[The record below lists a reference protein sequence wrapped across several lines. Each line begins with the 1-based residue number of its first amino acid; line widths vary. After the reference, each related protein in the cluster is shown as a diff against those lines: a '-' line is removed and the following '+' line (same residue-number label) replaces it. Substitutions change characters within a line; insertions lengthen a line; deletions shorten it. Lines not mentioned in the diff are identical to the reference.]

1 MSEPVTSRP
10 EPPFL
15 RAGPTATSMALWT
28 LGALTVLAALY
39 AGRYEPRFLLKYLAA
54 LALGAGLGMAYTWL
68 REGRFRGRPYGAM
81 LSAGLLVVSVP
92 PNLPVWPL
100 FLALIVAI
108 VLVRMSTGE
117 GALPFNGVL
126 VGRLFLMLAFNAE
139 IVDWPTSSQA
149 VDALSTAT
157 PLDLFHTE
165 KGFHAVGALALGQ
178 VSGTW
183 GDLYQM
189 VPGSPGEGC
198 APLIL
203 LLGALLVWKG
213 VLDWRCGTAFV
224 LTFLVACGVAN
235 LPVARDLAAAGQ
247 GDSALLALGRILWL
261 NLCGGA
267 LLFAAVFIAGDPS
280 STPLSKGGRWLAGA
294 VAGITNALLRAY
306 TVYPEGIV
314 FAFLAVN
321 LLSPTLDRGCF
332 WWRGRA
338 LQRRRRRFEELL
350 RRLTGQGLAVAL
362 RRSPKVSGGRIPK

>member
-1 MSEPVTSRP
+1 MSEPVTPRP

-15 RAGPTATSMALWT
+15 RAGPTATAMALWT
-28 LGALTVLAALY
+28 LAALTLLAAVY
-39 AGRYEPRFLLKYLAA
+39 AGRYQPRFLLKYLAV
-54 LALGAGLGMAYTWL
+54 LALGAGLGVAYTWL
-68 REGRFRGRPYGAM
+68 REGRLRWRAYGAM
-81 LSAGLLVVSVP
+81 LSAGLLVLSVP

-100 FLALIVAI
+100 LFALIVAI
-108 VLVRMSTGE
+108 VLVRMSAGE

-139 IVDWPTSSQA
+139 IVDWPVCGQA

-165 KGFHAVGALALGQ
+165 RGFHAIGALALGQ

-183 GDLYQM
+183 GDMYQM

-203 LLGALLVWKG
+203 LLGVFLIWRG

-224 LTFLVACGVAN
+224 LTFLVACGMAN
-235 LPVARDLAAAGQ
+235 LPAARDLATAGQ
-247 GDSALLALGRILWL
+247 GGTALLALGRILWL
-261 NLCGGA
+261 NLFGGA

-280 STPLSKGGRWLAGA
+280 STPVSKGGRWLAGA
-294 VAGITNALLRAY
+294 VAGVTNALVRTY

-321 LLSPTLDRGCF
+321 LLSPTLDRFCF

-338 LQRRRRRFEELL
+338 LRRHRQRVAALL
-350 RRLTGQGLAVAL
+350 AA
-362 RRSPKVSGGRIPK
+362 